1 MHSLCTVP
9 STEFGER
16 ARRPGCRA
24 AATCVLV
31 FLECPPI
38 FENYLVSWKHGEN
51 GENSE
56 GIQLTRP
63 AVEFASLVVFLGICW
78 GGGGQLPAPQKAI
91 KRQKTT
97 LKACSNLY
105 SSFLL
110 KSTFSNKNKKKILY
124 FM

>member
-16 ARRPGCRA
+16 ARRPGCHAPANR
-24 AATCVLV
+24 VLV
-31 FLECPPI
+31 FPECQPI

-56 GIQLTRP
+56 GVQLRL
-63 AVEFASLVVFLGICW
+63 AVEFESLVVFLGICW
-78 GGGGQLPAPQKAI
+78 GGGRQLPAPQKAM
-91 KRQKTT
+91 KTQTTT

-105 SSFLL
+105 SSFLH
-110 KSTFSNKNKKKILY
+110 
-124 FM
+124 